1 MSDASHP
8 AMDYDA
14 HKEMYERF
22 NSITK
27 IVVGAVANI
36 LVALVLFAFGG
47 ALSNWTG
54 ALIVILLVITSF
66 IGLFAGPRGW
76 IPLAFV
82 FVLGLALVVLT
93 VG

>member
-14 HKEMYERF
+14 HKATYLRF
-22 NSITK
+22 NALAK

-36 LVALVLFAFGG
+36 LVALVLFGFGG
-47 ALSNWTG
+47 SLSNWTG
-54 ALIVILLVITSF
+54 ALVVILLVVSAL

-76 IPLAFV
+76 IPLAGV